1 MMQQTFNRREVIQRL
16 AIMLGGTIALPDILH
31 AWETPTPHHQG
42 ALFSPA
48 QETLIAEI
56 AEMIIP
62 TTDTPGAK
70 AAGVPQFIQTMIADC
85 TNAVDREQFFAQ
97 LAIFDAETKK
107 SKGKDFVSCDLAT
120 RTELLKEQE
129 KLGNKSF
136 FPRIKSLTVTGF
148 FTSEIGATKVLRY
161 DPVPGRYDGAAP
173 YKKGDK
179 AWASD

>member
-1 MMQQTFNRREVIQRL
+1 MLQQTFNRREVIQRL

-31 AWETPTPHHQG
+31 AWETPTPQNPDG
-42 ALFSPA
+42 LFSAA
-48 QETLIAEI
+48 QESLIAEI

-70 AAGVPQFIQTMIADC
+70 AAGVPHFIQTMIADC
-85 TNAVDREQFFAQ
+85 TNAVDRELFFNQ
-97 LAIFDAETKK
+97 LAAFDAETKK
-107 SKGKDFVSCDLAT
+107 SKGKDFVGCDTTT

-136 FPRIKSLTVTGF
+136 FPKIKALTVTGF

-161 DPVPGRYDGAAP
+161 DPVPGRYDGSAP

-179 AWASD
+179 TWATD

>member
-31 AWETPTPHHQG
+31 AWETPSINNLE
-42 ALFSPA
+42 ARFSPA
-48 QETLIAEI
+48 QEALIAEI

-85 TNAVDREQFFAQ
+85 TNAVDRELFLSQ
-97 LAIFDAETKK
+97 LAAFDAETKK
-107 SKGKDFVSCDLAT
+107 SKGKDFIACDNAT

-129 KLGNKSF
+129 KLGSKSF
-136 FPRIKSLTVTGF
+136 FPKIKSLTVTGF

-161 DPVPGRYDGAAP
+161 EAVPGRYDGAAP

-179 AWASD
+179 TWATD

>member
-1 MMQQTFNRREVIQRL
+1 MQQTFNRREVIQRL

-31 AWETPTPHHQG
+31 AWETPTPHNQG
-42 ALFSPA
+42 VLFSPA
-48 QETLIAEI
+48 QESLIAEI

-70 AAGVPQFIQTMIADC
+70 TAGVPAFIQTMIADC
-85 TNAVDREQFFAQ
+85 TNVVDREQFFAQ
-97 LAIFDAETKK
+97 LAAFDAETKK
-107 SKGKDFVSCDLAT
+107 SKGKDFVSCDNAT

-161 DPVPGRYDGAAP
+161 EPVPGRYDGSAP